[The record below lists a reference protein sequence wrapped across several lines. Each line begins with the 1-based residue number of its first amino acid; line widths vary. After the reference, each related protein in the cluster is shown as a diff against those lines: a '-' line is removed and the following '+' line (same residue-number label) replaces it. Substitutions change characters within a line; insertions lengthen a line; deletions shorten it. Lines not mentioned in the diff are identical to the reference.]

1 MRRPRHL
8 RLLAAGVAGAVAAA
22 VARVSMRLCR
32 DGRLDPL
39 QSADA
44 ILVFGAGVWPT
55 GPSLSLRVRVAHA
68 AELYAEGW
76 ASTILCSGGRSNGAS
91 EASVMRALLLER
103 GIPASAVI
111 PDDGGTSTRAA
122 IRSARC
128 FGAGRWRRI
137 IAVSSP
143 YHMHRIRCEA
153 ERQGLEV
160 ILSPAFR
167 PGPRTL
173 RLFAYD
179 VRQHVR
185 ELVAVASYACSARLA
200 TAIERAW
207 GRIIHAAVV
216 HLIARTRSFAG
227 GADAVADASDTLA
240 ELIKGG
246 VAGFSDTGA
255 VLTPAAVR
263 LPWPVRGAVLSRFGL
278 RHRRLHTGVDI
289 RAGYGSP
296 ICAAA
301 GGHVLFAG
309 WLGPYG
315 TVTVI
320 DHGGGLATVYAHQAG
335 LLVQEGAAVTS
346 GQMIGF
352 VGATGKSSG
361 AHLHFE
367 VRVHGTPVD
376 PLVYLS

>member
-1 MRRPRHL
+1 
-8 RLLAAGVAGAVAAA
+8 
-22 VARVSMRLCR
+22 
-32 DGRLDPL
+32 
-39 QSADA
+39 
-44 ILVFGAGVWPT
+44 
-55 GPSLSLRVRVAHA
+55 
-68 AELYAEGW
+68 
-76 ASTILCSGGRSNGAS
+76 
-91 EASVMRALLLER
+91 
-103 GIPASAVI
+103 
-111 PDDGGTSTRAA
+111 
-122 IRSARC
+122 
-128 FGAGRWRRI
+128 
-137 IAVSSP
+137 
-143 YHMHRIRCEA
+143 MHRIRREA

-160 ILSPAFR
+160 ILSPVFR

-185 ELVAVASYACSARLA
+185 ELVAVAWYACSARLA
-200 TAIERAW
+200 AALERPW
-207 GRIIHAAVV
+207 GRITRAAVV
-216 HLIARTRSFAG
+216 HLKARTRSLAG

-240 ELIKGG
+240 ELIKGR

-255 VLTPAAVR
+255 VLTPATAR

-278 RHRRLHTGVDI
+278 RHRRLHAGVDI
-289 RAGYGSP
+289 RAGYGTP

-315 TVTVI
+315 NVTVI

-335 LLVQEGAAVTS
+335 FLVQEGAAVTS

-352 VGATGKSSG
+352 IGATGKSSS

-367 VRVHGTPVD
+367 VRVHGTPID